1 MGYWERL
8 PLHQGLRS
16 RCLPSASNNT
26 RYKISSIHSKII
38 SVQCFPV
45 LLGIIAYDLVSPQ
58 QTTSQESTVTLSFK
72 CLSRLSQWRVSRAVT
87 APGERERV
95 QIKDALK
102 KNELRLTGSLVE
114 FLTSSSSLYPR
125 TKRETVQGSSRI
137 SQRRFRT
144 HRQIGDRESAPLP
157 EVAQLLPD
165 VSAAPN
171 GTKWHSPL
179 TKCYKTSG
187 RSSRSLAKTMV
198 MNSGIQDPCAF
209 VCLVHVWVRGQL
221 RVSVHRDCSPCVPF
235 PLK

>member
-26 RYKISSIHSKII
+26 RYKSSILSKII

-45 LLGIIAYDLVSPQ
+45 LLGIIAYDLASPQ

-95 QIKDALK
+95 QIKDAFK

-165 VSAAPN
+165 VSVQLQTAQSGTALSPSVTRLAGEAP
-171 GTKWHSPL
+171 GP
-179 TKCYKTSG
+179 
-187 RSSRSLAKTMV
+187 
-198 MNSGIQDPCAF
+198 
-209 VCLVHVWVRGQL
+209 
-221 RVSVHRDCSPCVPF
+221 
-235 PLK
+235 